1 MQDHAAF
8 VQKDLQSYLDT
19 KDFHSVFTKMMESIL
34 EDKPDN
40 PVLYMVQ
47 HLLEEYPHETILI
60 SENLR
65 KPDDDLPP
73 TPRSEG
79 GKEDNSDDDD
89 DEDDSS
95 TDKIRRK
102 QRAMAISGESLN
114 PDDIKELLEDI
125 PTHEKPFEVSESLL
139 AVIGNSPFLGNLDI
153 EQQKRIVAA
162 LKEAPAV
169 VPPGESIIN
178 QGDFG
183 DVLYLL
189 EKGEVDVFRVRGGEE
204 ELVHTY
210 EAGSTFGELAILYNS
225 PRAATCR
232 AKTECTLWTL
242 DRYSFK
248 VLALAACIQ
257 RRELYM
263 QFLSGVPI
271 LTTLSTMEL
280 MALSDAMREVEY
292 TENQVVCTEG
302 ERGEF
307 FYIIKEGEAIVT
319 QHDADSGFDK
329 VIAALK
335 PGKFFGEI
343 ALITNKHRTAT
354 VRSAPKQ
361 TLKVL
366 TVDRATFKRILGP
379 LDEIMKRNMETYN
392 DFFSQGI

>member
-8 VQKDLQSYLDT
+8 VQKDLQGYLDK
-19 KDFHSVFTKMMESIL
+19 KDFHSVFTKMVESIL
-34 EDKPDN
+34 EEKPDN

-47 HLLEEYPHETILI
+47 HLLHEYPHETTLI
-60 SENLR
+60 TQNMRTPGADEGI
-65 KPDDDLPP
+65 PD
-73 TPRSEG
+73 TPRSG
-79 GKEDNSDDDD
+79 NGN
-89 DEDDSS
+89 EDDSDEDEEDDDAS
-95 TDKIRRK
+95 TSEKVRRK

-114 PDDIKELLEDI
+114 PNDIKELLEDI
-125 PTHEKPFEVSESLL
+125 PIYEKSVEVSEALQ
-139 AVIGNSPFLGNLDI
+139 AVVAKSPFLGNLSDD
-153 EQQKRIVAA
+153 QQQRIVSA
-162 LKEAPAV
+162 LKEAPGV
-169 VPPGESIIN
+169 VPTGEDIIK
-178 QGDFG
+178 QGEFG

-189 EKGEVDVFRVRGGEE
+189 EKGEVDVFRIRGGEE
-204 ELVHTY
+204 ELMHTY
-210 EAGSTFGELAILYNS
+210 DPGSTFGELAILYNS

-232 AKTECTLWTL
+232 ARTDCTLWTL

-263 QFLSGVPI
+263 QFLAGVPV
-271 LTTLSTMEL
+271 LTSLSTMEL
-280 MALSDAMREVEY
+280 MALSDAMREIEY
-292 TENQVVCTEG
+292 PENEVVCTEG
-302 ERGEF
+302 ERGDF

-319 QHDADSGFDK
+319 QHDPDTDFDK

-366 TVDRATFKRILGP
+366 TVGKSTA
-379 LDEIMKRNMETYN
+379 
-392 DFFSQGI
+392 